1 MKWTILGLFSLGV
14 LAAVCAALLVTSLRV
29 GSGPRASLQA
39 AGEPGATEGILLVAA
54 NVMMHSVRERTSEI
68 GVLKTLGFTDGGTL
82 WLVLAESVFVAVIGG
97 GLGLLVSW
105 VLVSGGDP
113 TGGYLPIFILPPRDV
128 AIGAG
133 LIVLL
138 GVLAGLL
145 PALGAMRLRIVDALR
160 RA

>member
-1 MKWTILGLFSLGV
+1 MFANSAAETKTTTEKGFLDSFAKQIGNVAAIFMAIIAAALFS
-14 LAAVCAALLVTSLRV
+14 
-29 GSGPRASLQA
+29 
-39 AGEPGATEGILLVAA
+39 ILLVAA

-68 GVLKTLGFTDGGTL
+68 GVLKTLGFTDRGTL

-105 VLVSGGDP
+105 IIVSGGDP
-113 TGGYLPIFILPPRDV
+113 TGGFLPIFILPTRDV
-128 AIGAG
+128 VLGASLILG
-133 LIVLL
+133 LGL
-138 GVLAGLL
+138 LAGLL